1 MSELKTEINDI
12 IQNYD
17 SDDSL
22 AEQQKRKRKASLIT
36 GDNPAI
42 DPDDLNNSADPKA
55 SGSNNAVPDKLSIP
69 QLTSKIESDDIYA
82 NKDVSLV
89 FEGEQQVFYRGDY
102 VTRIRLHGEPLLV
115 GRRDVMAGHYPDID
129 LAMYWKQDR
138 SISRRH
144 MRIYRDANGSWYAE
158 DICNNN
164 ATFINSLDN
173 PINHERVELK
183 PGDRI
188 LISNSIA
195 IVFTVN

>member
-1 MSELKTEINDI
+1 MSEKTEINDI
-12 IQNYD
+12 IQCADLNN
-17 SDDSL
+17 SS
-22 AEQQKRKRKASLIT
+22 EQANRHKTPSLIT

-42 DPDDLNNSADPKA
+42 DPDNLDNPADPRA
-55 SGSNNAVPDKLSIP
+55 SARNKAVPEKLNIP
-69 QLTSKIESDDIYA
+69 QLTSSIESDGVYA
-82 NKDVSLV
+82 NKDISLV
-89 FEGEQQVFYRGDY
+89 FEGDQQVFYRGDY
-102 VTRIRLHGEPLLV
+102 VTRIPLHGEPLLI

-144 MRIYRDANGSWYAE
+144 MRIYRDANGLWYAE

-173 PINHERVELK
+173 PINHERVALK
-183 PGDRI
+183 HGDRI